1 MIVKSIVISK
11 KKKNDGNKK
20 TKIIGKQRKK
30 KKIEIEE
37 DNQAEIIEKNFN
49 HEVSSIGKQFF
60 IKYIDLIWP
69 IITTTNNSN
78 DLAVRGTANYSL
90 LLLYY
95 Y

>member
-1 MIVKSIVISK
+1 MEIK
-11 KKKNDGNKK
+11 
-20 TKIIGKQRKK
+20 KQRLSANKEKK

>member
-1 MIVKSIVISK
+1 MMEIK
-11 KKKNDGNKK
+11 
-20 TKIIGKQRKK
+20 KQRLSANKEKK